1 MEKQPMTNIAFVDTE
16 TTHLDAEIG
25 EVWEVAIIL
34 RESDDNTPTDT
45 EYVWQVR
52 PDLAT
57 ADPESLKIGRY
68 LERFVVPP
76 HAEAAWTGYD
86 QGPVLPM
93 MRREVVAA
101 VMDVLRGAVLVGSNP
116 GFDDR
121 FLRKFLGPG
130 SAQWHYRPVDV
141 ATLVA
146 GARFGMAS
154 VIRAALPLVG
164 SKDVPTF
171 PFSSREMSRFVGV
184 EPPSDDVAHTA
195 LGDARWARDVFDAV
209 TGGAR

>member
-1 MEKQPMTNIAFVDTE
+1 MTNIAFVDTE

-34 RESDDNTPTDT
+34 REYDDNTPTDT

-57 ADPESLKIGRY
+57 ADPDSLKISRY

-76 HAEAAWTGYD
+76 HAEAAWTGYG

-93 MRREVVAA
+93 RRREVVAA
-101 VMDVLRGAVLVGSNP
+101 VMDVLSGAVLVGSNP

-121 FLRKFLGPG
+121 FLRKLLGPG
-130 SAQWHYRPVDV
+130 SAQWHYRPVDF

-146 GARFGMAS
+146 GSRFGMAK
-154 VIRAALPLVG
+154 VIRNFGGKPG
-164 SKDVPTF
+164 PNDVPAF

-184 EPPSDDVAHTA
+184 EPPGDDAAHTA

-209 TGGAR
+209 TGGAF